1 MEDFKF
7 LQSNCFFE
15 LCEKYQ
21 YVDCG
26 RISAWNCNK
35 STEENKHNTA
45 QLKAIL
51 LGAGFSV
58 TTVKSHYFDYV
69 YCGGLS
75 DRVIEIEP
83 MPFRKEYIKG
93 VAFLVFDCSKSGRLR
108 HVLVRLGKLFAQRY
122 ITYHDVLS
130 GQYYTIQTP
139 EHKRDLVDKR
149 VMEFNPTEFRNN
161 AEFLAK
167 IPLHNHRLM
176 QEEVLVNKFHEYD
189 DSLHK
194 YSEIDQR
201 VLEREFKQWY

>member
-1 MEDFKF
+1 MKDFRF
-7 LQSNCFFE
+7 LQSSCFFE

-21 YVDCG
+21 FSDCG
-26 RISAWNCNK
+26 RISAWNGNK
-35 STEENKHNTA
+35 STEENKHDTA

-58 TTVKSHYFDYV
+58 TTVKSHYFELV

-75 DRVIEIEP
+75 DNVIEIEP
-83 MPFRKEYIKG
+83 IPFRQENIRG
-93 VAFLVFDCSKSGRLR
+93 VSFIVFDSKNSSCLR

-149 VMEFNPTEFRNN
+149 VTEFNPTEFRNN

-167 IPLHNHRLM
+167 KTLHTLRAM
-176 QEEVLVNKFHEYD
+176 QEEEIVNKFHEYD
-189 DSLHK
+189 DTLHK
-194 YSEIDQR
+194 YPEIDQR
-201 VLEREFKQWY
+201 ILVREFEQWY